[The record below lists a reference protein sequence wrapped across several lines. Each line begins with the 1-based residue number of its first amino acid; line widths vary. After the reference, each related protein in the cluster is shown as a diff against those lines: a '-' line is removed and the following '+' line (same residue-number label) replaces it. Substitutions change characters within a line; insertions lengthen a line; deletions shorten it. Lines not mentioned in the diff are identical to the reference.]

1 MSARPEPKKPAAT
14 TTPVPQRPHTG
25 VPGNPVKGGAARP
38 SKGASVDIEPGQLFA
53 GRYRIEK
60 QVGRGGMGAVYL
72 AEQEPL
78 ARKVAIKVLHGT
90 ADETIVAR
98 FQREARL
105 IAQLQHPH
113 IVGLI
118 DFGEDDGRL
127 FLVME
132 YIDGEPLTNILKREA
147 PLPPRRACEIALQIA
162 EALAVAH
169 DMHVVHRDVKPDNA
183 MVIKTAGGQDF
194 VKMLD
199 FGVAKIK
206 REGDA
211 QNTIETK
218 AGLIVGSLRYISPEQ
233 VESGDITPATDLYS
247 FGCILYEMLTG
258 RRVFE
263 YPSPADCAI
272 AHLTEKP
279 KPPTIDKRPLVGPM
293 VDFVMRCLEKKQGKR
308 PADAREALKVL
319 MACREDPA
327 RLVGEAPPQEE
338 HTVAV
343 VAGGLDKAQGARTM
357 EVQPAQAPTQTPPSR
372 QVPRP
377 STDTSMGAG
386 GMPDLQLRRP
396 SGAHRFDIVGGASGA
411 LEGHTSTSYEG
422 VRLLAKQPA
431 HGAKNRWW
439 LWFMLALVI
448 GGAAVAA
455 VFIAMANKGTD
466 VQAGPGNPIEL
477 EGATATAE
485 PPGETPGKTSTS
497 DVTGASSATVV
508 GGDDV
513 TVGQDGSGDAAAAND
528 AQVEVAADG
537 TGAATP
543 DLELTKG
550 TRLITEPT
558 GADVLRDRKP
568 ICKTPCLLQWS
579 IDEKPPLV
587 RLTLPGH
594 IDIDLQLVRGDHGSE
609 QRFQLRKSGP

>member
-1 MSARPEPKKPAAT
+1 
-14 TTPVPQRPHTG
+14 V
-25 VPGNPVKGGAARP
+25 PVKGGAARQ
-38 SKGASVDIEPGQLFA
+38 SSVDFEPGQLFA

-90 ADETIVAR
+90 ADATIVAR

-113 IVGLI
+113 IVSLI

-127 FLVME
+127 FLALE
-132 YIDGEPLTNILKREA
+132 YIDGEPLTNTLKREA
-147 PLPPRRACEIALQIA
+147 PFPPRRACEIALQIA

-169 DMHVVHRDVKPDNA
+169 DINVVHRDVKPDNA

-206 REGDA
+206 RESDA

-233 VESGDITPATDLYS
+233 VESGDVTPATDMYS

-279 KPPTIDKRPLVGPM
+279 KPPTVDKRPLAGPI

-308 PADAREALKVL
+308 PANAREALKVL
-319 MACREDPA
+319 LACREDPA
-327 RLVGEAPPQEE
+327 WVVEAGPGEEQ
-338 HTVAV
+338 TVAA
-343 VAGGLDKAQGARTM
+343 VAGGLHTSQGAYTI
-357 EVQPAQAPTQTPPSR
+357 EVQPTAPPTSR
-372 QVPRP
+372 TVPRP
-377 STDTSMGAG
+377 STETAPGSN

-396 SGAHRFDIVGGASGA
+396 TGAHRFDIIGGASGA

-422 VRLLAKQPA
+422 VRLQARQASSRSKS
-431 HGAKNRWW
+431 RWW
-439 LWFMLALVI
+439 LWFVLALVL

-455 VFIAMANKGTD
+455 VFIATTNREEVAPPQASTQKAVATVGHESQNNAPQNVASTDATTPTALDVAAVGTTAGVTD
-466 VQAGPGNPIEL
+466 VATGDSLAADATG
-477 EGATATAE
+477 GDATATA
-485 PPGETPGKTSTS
+485 
-497 DVTGASSATVV
+497 
-508 GGDDV
+508 
-513 TVGQDGSGDAAAAND
+513 
-528 AQVEVAADG
+528 
-537 TGAATP
+537 

-550 TRLITEPT
+550 TRLITEPP
-558 GADVLRDRKP
+558 GAEVLRDRTLV
-568 ICKTPCLLQWS
+568 CKTPCLFPWS
-579 IDEKPPLV
+579 IAEKPPLV
-587 RLTLPGH
+587 RLALPGH

-609 QRFQLRKSGP
+609 QRFQLRKSTP

>member
-1 MSARPEPKKPAAT
+1 
-14 TTPVPQRPHTG
+14 
-25 VPGNPVKGGAARP
+25 
-38 SKGASVDIEPGQLFA
+38 
-53 GRYRIEK
+53 
-60 QVGRGGMGAVYL
+60 MGAVYL

-169 DMHVVHRDVKPDNA
+169 DMNVVHRDVKPDNA

-206 REGDA
+206 RAGDA

-279 KPPTIDKRPLVGPM
+279 KPPTVDKQPLVGPM

-327 RLVGEAPPQEE
+327 RLVREAAPQEE

-357 EVQPAQAPTQTPPSR
+357 EVQPAQAPAQAPPSR
-372 QVPRP
+372 PAPRP
-377 STDTSMGAG
+377 STEPAVGAG

-396 SGAHRFDIVGGASGA
+396 TGAHRFDIVGGASGA

-422 VRLLAKQPA
+422 VRLLARQPA
-431 HGAKNRWW
+431 HGAKNRWL
-439 LWFMLALVI
+439 LWFLLALVV

-455 VFIAMANKGTD
+455 VFITMANQGAD
-466 VQAGPGNPIEL
+466 VQPSAGEPIEK
-477 EGATATAE
+477 E
-485 PPGETPGKTSTS
+485 GKTAMPGPTDGVPTKATTP
-497 DVTGASSATVV
+497 DVTGAIGATVAANR
-508 GGDDV
+508 DDAA
-513 TVGQDGSGDAAAAND
+513 VGQAGSASDVAAAVANDAHVAAAAD
-528 AQVEVAADG
+528 TTAAP
-537 TGAATP
+537 TP
-543 DLELTKG
+543 DLELAKG

-558 GADVLRDRKP
+558 GADVLRDKKP
-568 ICKTPCLLQWS
+568 ICKTPCLLSWS

-609 QRFQLRKSGP
+609 QRFQLRKSGR